1 MAKRWPSAE
10 KLASA
15 NGNFPLAIVP
25 SSIHPHMDN
34 RRMHDDHWHDWNE
47 HCRVV
52 VMSSAVGDN
61 AAGSGEQ
68 CDGAD

>member
-1 MAKRWPSAE
+1 
-10 KLASA
+10 
-15 NGNFPLAIVP
+15 
-25 SSIHPHMDN
+25 MDN